1 MGGRGS
7 RNKHAANGGFTESE
21 RVHSMISDISKRQ
34 HYSIAY
40 NRVGLLSHKETEGES
55 IASVAGGDLTEG
67 SCASAA
73 LAYAMR
79 RQGYD
84 VTDFRGGDSRDFFA
98 RNTQSLNTD
107 FISASGRNMTALF
120 ASRGFHNL
128 HIDGVKSISST
139 RAGDFAAVHDVLG
152 KAEAAKEYLLSA
164 GAHMAVVKKTESGW
178 HYLELQSSSD
188 NGWKSME
195 NPAYKGRKTAV
206 DRILKY
212 RFGAN
217 NSKGYIHQATL
228 IDTTSLKGNEMLT
241 LAGYFNAKGMKEH
254 KGANGHE
261 R

>member
-7 RNKHAANGGFTESE
+7 KNKHAAEVGFTESE
-21 RVHSMISDISKRQ
+21 RVHSMISDISKR
-34 HYSIAY
+34 HNYSIAY
-40 NRVGLLSHKETEGES
+40 NRVGLLARKETEEES
-55 IASVAGGDLTEG
+55 IAAIAGGDLTEG

-73 LAYAMR
+73 LAYAIR

-84 VTDFRGGDSRDFFA
+84 VTDFRNGDSREFFSKNAQTLNSDYITANGRNITDLFA
-98 RNTQSLNTD
+98 RK
-107 FISASGRNMTALF
+107 GYY
-120 ASRGFHNL
+120 NL

-152 KAEAAKEYLLSA
+152 KAEAGKEYILSA
-164 GAHMAVVKKTESGW
+164 GAHMAVVKKTDSGW
-178 HYLELQSSSD
+178 QYLELQSRSD

-195 NPAYKGRKTAV
+195 NSAYKGRKTAV

-217 NSKGYIHQATL
+217 NSKGYIHKATL
-228 IDTTSLKGNEMLT
+228 IDAASLKSDEMLT
-241 LAGYFNAKGMKEH
+241 LAGYFNTKGMKEW

>member
-1 MGGRGS
+1 
-7 RNKHAANGGFTESE
+7 
-21 RVHSMISDISKRQ
+21 MISDISKRH

-40 NRVGLLSHKETEGES
+40 NRVGLLSHKETEKES
-55 IASVAGGDLTEG
+55 IAAIAGGDLTEG

-84 VTDFRGGDSRDFFA
+84 VTDFRGSDSREFFSKNA
-98 RNTQSLNTD
+98 QTLNSD
-107 FISASGRNMTALF
+107 YISARGRNITELF
-120 ASRGFHNL
+120 ASKGYHNL

-139 RAGDFAAVHDVLG
+139 RAGDFAAAHEVLG
-152 KAEAAKEYLLSA
+152 KAEAGKEYLLAA

-178 HYLELQSSSD
+178 QYLELQSRSD

-206 DRILKY
+206 DRVLKY

-228 IDTTSLKGNEMLT
+228 IDATSLKGNEMLT